1 MTAMDRMS
9 AAEQRQPN
17 YALMKQRKQAINRAV
32 LQLDLGFAEDLHDQL
47 GRLDTALN
55 AAHSSIMN
63 STVAMMPMLRNADFL
78 NLRATLD
85 ELGTDQELEPVLR
98 DRAAQELREG
108 YIDSVNAGMRSVR
121 ASWLE
126 MSAAINAVDDIV
138 IVPAEELLEPGSV
151 DLEAGLRLSL
161 QDLDNR
167 LGETE
172 AQRLVIDD
180 LIKVYDDKN
189 LFDHLLPWI
198 ASDEELDGLNLSA
211 PQVEMVKRGVRLFR
225 KLIEQ
230 ASQYIRYAEMVKLRD
245 GLRSKHQH
253 YQEQKDKL
261 NELLADSIRKSQTL
275 RRVGE
280 LEGVRLDYVTEARL
294 LARQIGGFVTAF
306 DLARS
311 TSLESLGLISAQGVA
326 LYKTLE
332 PIASAWRTK

>member
-17 YALMKQRKQAINRAV
+17 YALMKQRKQAINKAV
-32 LQLDLGFAEDLHDQL
+32 LQLDLSFAEDLQDQL
-47 GRLDTALN
+47 GRLDMALN

-78 NLRATLD
+78 SLSTALD
-85 ELGTDQELEPVLR
+85 ELGADQELDPLLR
-98 DRAAQELREG
+98 DLAAQELREG
-108 YIDSVNAGMRSVR
+108 YIDSVNADMRSVR
-121 ASWLE
+121 ASWLD

-138 IVPAEELLEPGSV
+138 IVLAEELAEPGSV
-151 DLEAGLRLSL
+151 DLEASLRLGL

-167 LGETE
+167 LAETE

-198 ASDEELDGLNLSA
+198 ATDEELDGLNLSA

-245 GLRSKHQH
+245 RLRASHRH
-253 YQEQKDKL
+253 YQEQKDQLSK
-261 NELLADSIRKSQTL
+261 LLADSIRQSETL
-275 RRVGE
+275 RRVSE
-280 LEGVRLDYVTEARL
+280 LEAVRLDYVKEARL
-294 LARQIGGFVTAF
+294 LAGQIGGFITAF